1 MRICYIAAS
10 SVPSRTANSVHV
22 MKMCQAYTRLGH
34 EVSLVLPGIDHECEK
49 NVADVFEFYGIES
62 RFRLLRVANF
72 RPRKLWYTT
81 ALSTSAVLRTR
92 ADWYHT
98 RVDWTGFGLVKLW
111 RQPTLL
117 EMHDVPQAGSL
128 REKFFRLAVQ
138 NRNMRGIV
146 SITSALQRILTPH
159 LPSSMPTLIAPD
171 GVDASLIANAQTREE
186 ARKALGIELKSQ
198 PLVLYTGHL
207 YEGRGVELVIE
218 LAKRH
223 PDYRFLLVG
232 GRDHDVEHWR
242 RVTEDLINVEFVGFV
257 PPSKVFTYLSSAD
270 VLLMPY
276 AHKLSHSGG
285 GDTAAVCS
293 PLKMFEYMGASRP
306 IIASDLPVL
315 QEVLTSE
322 SNCLIAAY
330 DSIEQW
336 SNALTRILNN
346 PDFAQRIAGRAG
358 IDIQNYTWEARAKRL
373 VDFMGENL

>member
-1 MRICYIAAS
+1 MKICYIAAS
-10 SVPSRTANSVHV
+10 AIPSRTANSVHV
-22 MKMCQAYTRLGH
+22 MKMCQAYARLGH

-49 NVADVFEFYGIES
+49 NVEDVFDFYGIES

-81 ALSTSAVLRTR
+81 ALSIGAVLRTR

-98 RVDWTGFGLVKLW
+98 RVDWTGFGLVKFL

-117 EMHDVPQAGSL
+117 EMHDVPKAGSL
-128 REKFFRLAVQ
+128 REKFFKLAVKSS
-138 NRNMRGIV
+138 NMRGVV
-146 SITSALQRILTPH
+146 SITSALQRMLAPH
-159 LPSSMPTLIAPD
+159 LPASMPTLVASD
-171 GVDASLIANAQTREE
+171 GVDSSLIENAPTRDE
-186 ARKALGIELKSQ
+186 AQRVLGIDHHKQ
-198 PLVLYTGHL
+198 PLIVYTGHL

-223 PDYRFLLVG
+223 PHYRFMLVG
-232 GRDHDVEHWR
+232 GRNIDIEHWR
-242 RVTEDLINVEFVGFV
+242 RDTSDLRNVEFVGFV
-257 PPSKVFTYLSSAD
+257 PPSQVFTYLCSAD

-293 PLKMFEYMGASRP
+293 PMKMFEYMGAKRP

-315 QEVLTSE
+315 QEVLASE
-322 SNCLIAAY
+322 RNCLIAAY
-330 DSIEQW
+330 DSVEQW
-336 SNALTRILNN
+336 STALTRLVN
-346 PDFAQRIAGRAG
+346 DLDCSKRIADQAG